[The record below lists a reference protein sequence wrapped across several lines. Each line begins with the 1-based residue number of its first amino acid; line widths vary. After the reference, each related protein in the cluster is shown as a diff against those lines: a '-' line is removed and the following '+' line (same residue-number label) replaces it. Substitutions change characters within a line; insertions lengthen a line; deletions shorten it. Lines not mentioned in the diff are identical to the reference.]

1 MPIRYLESS
10 IFNQSRHREG
20 ARRPRRR
27 DFLLSS
33 SRTGLL
39 FGAQALL
46 SHLFSW
52 RRLWAADVDLF
63 NAPVA
68 PGSPLGFALT
78 DFAAQAGLNAVCVFG
93 DPHTKRWII
102 ETTGC
107 GVAFFD
113 YDQDGWLDI
122 FLVSGTTLGSR
133 VSAFGLR
140 DSENQNQKSEA
151 RSQKPE
157 EKIPENLASVLRQT
171 SRATGDH
178 QSTLD
183 TPTNRLFHNN
193 RDGTFTDVTAKAGL
207 LRTGWG
213 QGVCV
218 GDYDNDGFDDLF
230 VTYWGQNV
238 LYHNNGDGTFTDVTA
253 AAGLIQQGP
262 RPRWNTGCCFVDY
275 DKDGR
280 LDLFVANYVDLD
292 LSATPAMGSGQYCQ
306 WKGIPVMCG
315 PRGLPAAQ
323 NILYHNR
330 GDGTFEDVSE
340 KAGIHKT
347 SGHYAFTALAGD
359 FDNDGWPDIY
369 VACDSTPSILY
380 HNNRDGT
387 FTDVAIRS
395 GCAYNEDGQEQA
407 GMGASAG
414 DYNCDGWL
422 DIFKTNFSDDTS
434 SLYRNNGDGTFTDAT
449 VSAGLGLN
457 TRYLGWGCGFADLD
471 NDGWQDVFLANGHVY
486 PELEQAGLDTPF
498 KEPKILYRN
507 LRNGRFED
515 VSVRAG
521 SGPGLLRSAR
531 GVAFGDFDNDGDLDI
546 VVNNM
551 NDTPT
556 LLRND
561 ADNRNRWL
569 KVKTIGTR
577 SNRTG
582 IGARVRVVV
591 GSHSQIDE
599 VRSGGSYISQNDL
612 RLHFGMGAAAKAD
625 LVEIRWPSGQVDHLK
640 DVETNQVIYV
650 QEGKGIVKSS
660 RQSAAGST

>member
-1 MPIRYLESS
+1 MLEAGNPFDRDFALA
-10 IFNQSRHREG
+10 IFNLQSAIGNPPSRRE
-20 ARRPRRR
+20 
-27 DFLLSS
+27 FLRSW
-33 SRTGLL
+33 SRTGLV
-39 FGAQALL
+39 
-46 SHLFSW
+46 FSAEAVL
-52 RRLWAADVDLF
+52 RSIFPCLGVRASDLDPF
-63 NAPVA
+63 NVPVA
-68 PGSPLGFALT
+68 LGASLDVVLT
-78 DFAAQAGLNAVCVFG
+78 DTAQQAGLDAVCVFG
-93 DPHTKRWII
+93 DAHTKRWII

-122 FLVSGTTLGSR
+122 FLVSGTTLESQK
-133 VSAFGLR
+133 
-140 DSENQNQKSEA
+140 SEVGNQKPANQKSEV
-151 RSQKPE
+151 RSQKSDARSREQVAAVLNAADQPIQNPKS
-157 EKIPENLASVLRQT
+157 KIQNF
-171 SRATGDH
+171 
-178 QSTLD
+178 
-183 TPTNRLFHNN
+183 PTNRLYHNN
-193 RDGTFTDVTAKAGL
+193 RDGTFTDVTAKASL
-207 LRTGWG
+207 LRSGWG

-230 VTYWGQNV
+230 VTYWGQSV

-253 AAGLIQQGP
+253 KAGLIQQGT
-262 RPRWNTGCCFVDY
+262 RPRWNTGCCFLDY
-275 DKDGR
+275 DKDGH
-280 LDLFVANYVDLD
+280 LDLFVANYVDFD
-292 LSATPAMGSGQYCQ
+292 LSATPAMGAGRYCQ

-315 PRGLPAAQ
+315 PKGLPGAR
-323 NILYHNR
+323 NILYHNQ

-347 SGHYAFTALAGD
+347 SGHYAFTALTGD

-380 HNNRDGT
+380 HNNHDGT
-387 FTDVAIRS
+387 FTDIAIPS

-449 VSAGLGLN
+449 VSAGMGLN
-457 TRYLGWGCGFADLD
+457 TRYLGWGCGFVDID

-515 VSVRAG
+515 VSMRA
-521 SGPGLLRSAR
+521 GPGLGLPRSAR

-551 NDTPT
+551 NETPT

-561 ADNRNRWL
+561 VGNKNRWL

-591 GSHSQIDE
+591 GSHAQTDE

-612 RLHFGMGAAAKAD
+612 RLHFGMGPASRAD
-625 LVEIRWPSGQVDHLK
+625 LVEVRWPSGQVDRLK
-640 DVETNQVIYV
+640 DVETNQVVYV
-650 QEGKGIVKSS
+650 QEGKGIVKSG
-660 RQSAAGST
+660 RQ